1 MENATKAILLGAGIV
16 ITLVLVSLGFL
27 LLNGATGTVDTQ
39 LSDME
44 SQKLQ
49 ALEQKFTK
57 YDGKTVNGSEV
68 LNALQE
74 FKDDEICIRIDTSSP
89 ATPPTDYLVKLDTDN
104 SISSSGST
112 GSLSDV
118 KDKSNDFYVNPSG
131 KFEAEVLRDNNNTIT
146 GIEFV
151 QK

>member
-39 LSDME
+39 LTDME
-44 SQKLQ
+44 SQKQQ
-49 ALEQKFTK
+49 ALEQKFNK

-74 FKDDEICIRIDTSSP
+74 FKDSEICIRVITNRGGQVDYYYKLGSGYELT
-89 ATPPTDYLVKLDTDN
+89 TGGVTD
-104 SISSSGST
+104 ISQA
-112 GSLSDV
+112 
-118 KDKSNDFYVNPSG
+118 KDKTNTNYINPSG
-131 KFEAEVLRDNNNTIT
+131 KFEAEVVRDSNETIT
-146 GIEFV
+146 GIVFD
-151 QK
+151 QQ

>member
-44 SQKLQ
+44 SQKQQ

-74 FKDDEICIRIDTSSP
+74 FKDDEICIRVDTLRGNERDYYYTVDTNENITGTSSNNP
-89 ATPPTDYLVKLDTDN
+89 EETKVKLN
-104 SISSSGST
+104 
-112 GSLSDV
+112 
-118 KDKSNDFYVNPSG
+118 NNYYVNPSG
-131 KFEAEVLRDNNNTIT
+131 KFYAEVLRDQNDTIT
-146 GIEFV
+146 GILFE
-151 QK
+151 QQ